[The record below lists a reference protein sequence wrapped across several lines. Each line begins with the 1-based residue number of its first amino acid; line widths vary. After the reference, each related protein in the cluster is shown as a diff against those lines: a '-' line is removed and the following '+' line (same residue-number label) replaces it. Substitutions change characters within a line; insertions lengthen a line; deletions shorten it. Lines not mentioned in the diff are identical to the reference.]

1 MECIIESVIGRKGGR
16 IRCNDN
22 KWSEEIEKWRDG
34 CVI

>member
-1 MECIIESVIGRKGGR
+1 MECIIESVIVRKGGR

-22 KWSEEIEKWRDG
+22 KWSEEIEKWRDR